1 MEPII
6 ERKSLVRNEVL
17 VRRNALPNEERE
29 LKSILVCERLHD
41 HLADTLV
48 NTADTAKLETPF
60 PLRGRTIAVYSSMQS
75 EVSLD
80 SFVRKA
86 YLEGARIYFPCMTK
100 VEFSDDLAPCK
111 TSPSYMIF
119 REIPEAYYLEFSKGN
134 VEAIPFMAHPMKSY
148 FLSDPLLS
156 MFPVLDPQT
165 IDIVV
170 VPLVAF
176 DSELNRLG
184 YGGGN
189 YDEFL
194 AELPDHTCVV
204 GVAFAEQ
211 EVEEVPTEPH
221 DKKLPHIVQA

>member
-1 MEPII
+1 MEHTV

-41 HLADTLV
+41 HLADILSSTPESIV
-48 NTADTAKLETPF
+48 SADPF
-60 PLRGRTIAVYSSMQS
+60 PLRGKAITVYSSMQS

-86 YLEGARIYFPCMTK
+86 YLEGARLYFPCMTK
-100 VEFSDDLAPCK
+100 TEFSDDLAPCK

-119 REIPEAYYLEFSKGN
+119 REIPEAYYLEFSRGDI
-134 VEAIPFMAHPMKSY
+134 EAIPFMGHPMKSY
-148 FLSDPLLS
+148 FLNDPLLA

-176 DSELNRLG
+176 DSEFNRLG

-194 AELPDHTCVV
+194 AELPEHTHVV
-204 GVAFAEQ
+204 GVAFSEQ
-211 EVEEVPTEPH
+211 AVEEVPTEEH
-221 DKKLPHIVQA
+221 DQKLPHIVCA